1 MTATTSRPLIAAMQM
16 TLDGYLW
23 DSEGMVDWVDSWADG
38 LELLPAVDAF
48 VLGGGMWPDYERF
61 WTTILDDPEAA
72 AEMLGRDPYPREVAY
87 ARVAAATPHL
97 VLSRTLEETAWPT
110 ARVVRD
116 LGEIRALKHE
126 PGRPAYVVGGPGLV
140 AGLIDAGLLDELRL
154 IVHPLAVHGGKA
166 LFARR
171 QALELVAAAPMAAG
185 RVNLTY
191 RLQP

>member
-1 MTATTSRPLIAAMQM
+1 MQM

-38 LELLPAVDAF
+38 LESCPPSTRSSSGA
-48 VLGGGMWPDYERF
+48 GCGRTYERF

-97 VLSRTLEETAWPT
+97 VLSGTLVETTWPT

-116 LGEIRALKHE
+116 LGEIRALKQE
-126 PGRPAYVVGGPGLV
+126 PGRTR
-140 AGLIDAGLLDELRL
+140 LR
-154 IVHPLAVHGGKA
+154 GRGS
-166 LFARR
+166 R
-171 QALELVAAAPMAAG
+171 AG
-185 RVNLTY
+185 RQPH
-191 RLQP
+191 RLRACSTSCA